1 MSALRPPSDYHI
13 RKADEAREFL
23 MTLDDATQWI
33 EFLDGLNLPW
43 LVIGVTLIVVAGG
56 VAKVWIKRR

>member
-1 MSALRPPSDYHI
+1 
-13 RKADEAREFL
+13 

-56 VAKVWIKRR
+56 VAKVWIKRH